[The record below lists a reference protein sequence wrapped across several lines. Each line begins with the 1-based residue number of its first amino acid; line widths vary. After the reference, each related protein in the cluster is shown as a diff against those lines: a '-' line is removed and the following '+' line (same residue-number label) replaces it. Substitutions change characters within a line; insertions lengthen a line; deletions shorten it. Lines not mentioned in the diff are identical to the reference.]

1 MISELRDGSYLYL
14 RSRANDMDALM
25 RRFRWRGALYR
36 WPGVADEPAD
46 HITTTPLVTSLTHP
60 PREPCASD
68 VPVRKV
74 TRALESVGFGYVR
87 TRTVMRYTGPR
98 GARGRLP
105 LRGVVKRGTLAS
117 SRSCGRRA

>member
-36 WPGVADEPAD
+36 WPGVADEPAG

-60 PREPCASD
+60 PHEPCAFRPAGSEGHQGAGVSRFRLCAD
-68 VPVRKV
+68 KDSHAV
-74 TRALESVGFGYVR
+74 YR
-87 TRTVMRYTGPR
+87 T
-98 GARGRLP
+98 ARGRVAVSLCA
-105 LRGVVKRGTLAS
+105 AS
-117 SRSCGRRA
+117 